1 MCGVFEG
8 FLCDEEESEPEVITD
23 RLTDIYKILQK
34 PLVTVRCNT
43 EKKHVG
49 RFLQIYTRN
58 KDICKKKSIKTN

>member
-23 RLTDIYKILQK
+23 RLTDIYRILQK

-43 EKKHVG
+43 EKKTWVDFFKFTQG
-49 RFLQIYTRN
+49 TKIFV
-58 KDICKKKSIKTN
+58 KKIN